1 MIHHPSRSDIIV
13 SKLGKETTIQ
23 RFHIQFARHR
33 TTVSVDKILS
43 AMLAIKLGQEP
54 ETPAAHRA
62 VREWLQERL
71 PDKVGNDR
79 GIGKRTSQHAKVL
92 IVEEIADKKLS
103 SRYDAWVTR

>member
-1 MIHHPSRSDIIV
+1 MLDPRDVPISTKTDTIV
-13 SKLGKETTIQ
+13 SKLGKKTTIQ

-54 ETPAAHRA
+54 ETPAANRA
-62 VREWLQERL
+62 VWEWLQERL

-79 GIGKRTSQHAKVL
+79 GIGV
-92 IVEEIADKKLS
+92 
-103 SRYDAWVTR
+103 